1 MPPHRHGLSTRL
13 SVVQILALCVQF
25 VAALTCIALTNPP
38 VAVMP
43 VGAQLS
49 RGDEPNVKEDGMR
62 VSASAQIRKLSGGAV
77 EEKEVKEEEEEED
90 LSAGGPVARRVLLEI
105 AGFEKL
111 SDEFFVVR
119 DTTDGRGRGLF
130 VAKPI
135 AAETYLFDYLDSP
148 AFIID
153 QVEFER
159 RCESPTGTQSGD
171 YAIGI
176 TLPDG
181 VHVYL
186 DAQDL
191 LSSKHARFMNHAEHA
206 PTRNCECWT
215 ITPPTIDHVRA
226 MIFASRDLAVGEEL
240 CWDYGADYWRG
251 REDKV
256 DEARRPWWK
265 LTWWTS

>member
-1 MPPHRHGLSTRL
+1 
-13 SVVQILALCVQF
+13 
-25 VAALTCIALTNPP
+25 
-38 VAVMP
+38 MP
-43 VGAQLS
+43 VGALFS

-62 VSASAQIRKLSGGAV
+62 VSANAQMRKLSGGAV
-77 EEKEVKEEEEEED
+77 EEKEVEEEKEEED

-159 RCESPTGTQSGD
+159 RYENPTGTQSGD

-191 LSSKHARFMNHAEHA
+191 LSSKHARFMNHAEDA

-215 ITPPTIDHVRA
+215 ITPPTIDHMCERCSLRHA
-226 MIFASRDLAVGEEL
+226 TSLWARSSAGTTAPTIGGGARTRWTRLGAHGGSR
-240 CWDYGADYWRG
+240 RG
-251 REDKV
+251 GPREKSSHT
-256 DEARRPWWK
+256 R
-265 LTWWTS
+265 